1 MKKCIWLSVIVCLFT
16 IMPTKR
22 SHAIVWVVVKAAAK
36 KIIKAIDLQVQRLQ
50 NKTIGLQNAQR
61 AVENTLSKLK
71 LNEIGDWMDKQREQY
86 AKYYDELQ
94 KVRNTIAYYRR
105 VKAIIQRQIDLV
117 DEYKRAYAL
126 FKRDKNFT
134 PQEIEQMGFIYQGI
148 FDESMKNI
156 DELLLVVNALST
168 RMSDAKRLELISA
181 AGERVDRNFSHLL
194 EFNRNNALLS
204 MQRAKDQT
212 EVMGLKALYGIK

>member
-1 MKKCIWLSVIVCLFT
+1 MKKCIWLSLIVCLFT

-22 SHAIVWVVVKAAAK
+22 SHAVVWVVVKAAAK
-36 KIIKAIDLQVQRLQ
+36 KIIKALDLQVQRLQ

-61 AVENTLSKLK
+61 ALENTLSKLK
-71 LNEIGDWMDKQREQY
+71 LNEIGDWVDKQREQY
-86 AKYYDELQ
+86 SKYYDELA
-94 KVRNTIAYYRR
+94 KVRNAIAYYRR

-134 PQEIEQMGFIYQGI
+134 PQELHEMGRIYQGI
-148 FDESMKNI
+148 FDESIKNL
-156 DELLLVVNALST
+156 DELLLVVNALAT
-168 RMSDAKRLELISA
+168 KMSDAQRLELITA
-181 AGERVDRNFSHLL
+181 AGSRIDRNFSHLL

-204 MQRAKDQT
+204 LQRAKDAT
-212 EVMGLKALYGIK
+212 EINGLKILYGIK